1 MDSCDSEIPDVSRLV
16 DIRPYQFEPISNE
29 INPGED
35 SNSSSE
41 TSDIDDLSQ
50 AEDRLLNTDWCDCGN
65 CEPMTTSEECTCC
78 SNVSA
83 VSFHMQPEDL
93 QCITEHEVFVANCLN
108 RHVLQVSMYAYL
120 ENVGPFDDNEP
131 INERYRFMAY
141 RRFVQWI
148 WHRLGRHNRKI
159 LPACVVKKIRDTF
172 PSETYSGFKYAIV

>member
-1 MDSCDSEIPDVSRLV
+1 MILKLFGNVSKGLHVVFGFYR
-16 DIRPYQFEPISNE
+16 
-29 INPGED
+29 
-35 SNSSSE
+35 
-41 TSDIDDLSQ
+41 
-50 AEDRLLNTDWCDCGN
+50 CDCGN

-131 INERYRFMAY
+131 INE
-141 RRFVQWI
+141 
-148 WHRLGRHNRKI
+148 
-159 LPACVVKKIRDTF
+159 
-172 PSETYSGFKYAIV
+172 